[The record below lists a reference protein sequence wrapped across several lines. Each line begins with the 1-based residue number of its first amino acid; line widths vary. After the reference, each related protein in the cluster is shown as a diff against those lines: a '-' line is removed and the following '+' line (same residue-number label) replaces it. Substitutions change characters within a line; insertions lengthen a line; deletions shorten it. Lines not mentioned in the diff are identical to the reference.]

1 MQEWIWNIKLEA
13 CATVLQLKL
22 YNSTVELELILKQL
36 RKIWAV
42 EKDAP
47 RQPTLTGA
55 DYRLQRNKVSY
66 TFQIIEYNTI

>member
-1 MQEWIWNIKLEA
+1 MDLKHK
-13 CATVLQLKL
+13 VGKLQLKP
-22 YNSTVELELILKQL
+22 YNTVELKLILKQL

-66 TFQIIEYNTI
+66 TFQIIDYNTI

>member
-1 MQEWIWNIKLEA
+1 MQEWIWNIKLEN

-22 YNSTVELELILKQL
+22 YNNTVELELILKQL
-36 RKIWAV
+36 RKIWPV

-55 DYRLQRNKVSY
+55 DYRLQRNNVSY
-66 TFQIIEYNTI
+66 TFQIIDYNTI

>member
-22 YNSTVELELILKQL
+22 CNSTVGLELILKQL
-36 RKIWAV
+36 RKIWSV

-66 TFQIIEYNTI
+66 TFQIIDYNTI

>member
-1 MQEWIWNIKLEA
+1 MDLKHKVGKL
-13 CATVLQLKL
+13 CHSTTVLKL
-22 YNSTVELELILKQL
+22 YNSTVGVELILKQL
-36 RKIWAV
+36 RKIWSV

-66 TFQIIEYNTI
+66 TFQIIDYNTI

>member
-1 MQEWIWNIKLEA
+1 MQEWIWNIKLENS
-13 CATVLQLKL
+13 ATVLLLQLC
-22 YNSTVELELILKQL
+22 NTVGLELILKQL
-36 RKIWAV
+36 RKIWSV

-66 TFQIIEYNTI
+66 TFQIIDYNTI

>member
-22 YNSTVELELILKQL
+22 YISTVELELILKQL
-36 RKIWAV
+36 RKIWSV

-47 RQPTLTGA
+47 RQPTLTGT

-66 TFQIIEYNTI
+66 TFQIIDYNTI